1 MHEFGNFYM
10 GELKIFGSLLSMDSN
25 LLTQFL
31 TDFNSRWDKKTGHNA
46 PLRAR
51 PNEDENNKVLN
62 DEFAINYLIQ
72 LGAIPEKTNLGIP
85 LYGRAFLLKNKDNN
99 DMDAK
104 ARETSF
110 SGPITREQGFLG
122 YNEICKMLTSPG
134 SQWSIVWEKCHQVPY
149 MFNQDKWVGYD
160 NERSIR
166 LKADFA
172 WEKRLGGVMVWS
184 IETDDFKGFC
194 GPHKFPLMRALN
206 NELVRKTKSLETY
219 DQDVEKCS
227 IENYSTERTIVTL
240 APPTTTTTTPQP
252 VTSSGNS
259 ENLSDGSEEED
270 GDGSGSGDDDYDED
284 EEEEDVGPCHHN
296 PNGPNPDPSECSQFF
311 LCAGGKAHLMTCRD
325 GTLYSAALMTCDHAA
340 NVECKVKKT
349 TTRRT
354 TAPTTTRGLVFLSTS
369 TSEKTTTIVTLSTVT
384 KLTTKSTSTEVTTTK
399 STTILV
405 TSPSTTPVSTTT
417 TTKKYE
423 RQTEIVPIR
432 INPVKEED
440 IVPLQPVDN
449 DINDDKIDTRF
460 SSDYKSNSRP
470 HHGKLPV
477 NYDVNNN
484 LDHHGRDHSYQFS
497 KSMESQDINKSTEE
511 EEGLEGEKVAIIIL
525 VLILLV
531 VILIFMWC
539 FRSRI
544 RDLTETYLDKIAAD
558 RIRKPSTVSLLK
570 AYQLNKIKFPSYS
583 GKMEDSRVHPTTTT
597 TPTAQLQQQ
606 PPLPK
611 LPPKDYSSRD
621 LPPLPLNERAP
632 IAPPRRKK
640 SFSEGSF
647 SENLYESPN
656 LTQSSSPSPNGTSL
670 TLT

>member
-1 MHEFGNFYM
+1 M

-122 YNEICKMLTSPG
+122 YNEICKMLTSPS

-296 PNGPNPDPSECSQFF
+296 PNGPNPDPSECSQFY

-354 TAPTTTRGLVFLSTS
+354 TTTRGLVFLSTS

-384 KLTTKSTSTEVTTTK
+384 KLTTKSTSTVVTTTK

-460 SSDYKSNSRP
+460 SSDYNPNSRP

-497 KSMESQDINKSTEE
+497 KSMESQDINKSSEE
-511 EEGLEGEKVAIIIL
+511 EEGMEGEKVAIIIL

>member
-10 GELKIFGSLLSMDSN
+10 GELKYFKFLLIHGSKLAHTNLIF
-25 LLTQFL
+25 
-31 TDFNSRWDKKTGHNA
+31 RWDKKTGHNA

-99 DMDAK
+99 DIGDE

-122 YNEICKMLTSPG
+122 YNEICKMLSAPG
-134 SQWSIVWEKCHQVPY
+134 SQWSLVWEKCHQVPY

-172 WEKRLGGVMVWS
+172 WEKQLGGVMVWS

-240 APPTTTTTTPQP
+240 APPTTTTTTALP
-252 VTSSGNS
+252 VTSSGSS
-259 ENLSDGSEEED
+259 ENLSSEEED
-270 GDGSGSGDDDYDED
+270 DDGSGSGDDDYDED

-296 PNGPNPDPSECSQFF
+296 PNGPNPDPTECSQFF

-340 NVECKVKKT
+340 NVECEVKKT

-354 TAPTTTRGLVFLSTS
+354 TAATTTRGLVFLSTT

-384 KLTTKSTSTEVTTTK
+384 KLTTKSTSTTVTTTK
-399 STTILV
+399 STTIQV
-405 TSPSTTPVSTTT
+405 TSPSTTTVSATT

-440 IVPLQPVDN
+440 IIPLLPVDN

-460 SSDYKSNSRP
+460 SSDYTPHNRP
-470 HHGKLPV
+470 HHGKSPV

-484 LDHHGRDHSYQFS
+484 LDHHSEDHSYQFS
-497 KSMESQDINKSTEE
+497 KSMESSDVNQNVEE
-511 EEGLEGEKVAIIIL
+511 EEVMAGEKVAIIIL

-531 VILIFMWC
+531 VILVFMWC

-544 RDLTETYLDKIAAD
+544 RDLTETYLDKLSTD

-597 TPTAQLQQQ
+597 TPGQAPQQ

-656 LTQSSSPSPNGTSL
+656 LAQNSSPSPNGTSL

>member
-1 MHEFGNFYM
+1 M
-10 GELKIFGSLLSMDSN
+10 
-25 LLTQFL
+25 
-31 TDFNSRWDKKTGHNA
+31 
-46 PLRAR
+46 
-51 PNEDENNKVLN
+51 N

-85 LYGRAFLLKNKDNN
+85 LYGRAFLLKNREEN
-99 DMDAK
+99 DMGAG
-104 ARETSF
+104 ARETAF

-134 SQWSIVWEKCHQVPY
+134 SQWSIVWEKCHQAPY
-149 MFNQDKWVGYD
+149 MFNQDKWVSYD

-172 WEKRLGGVMVWS
+172 WEKQLGGVMVWS

-219 DQDVEKCS
+219 DQDVETCS
-227 IENYSTERTIVTL
+227 IETYSTERTIVTL
-240 APPTTTTTTPQP
+240 APPTTTTTTPPP

-259 ENLSDGSEEED
+259 ENLSAGSEEED
-270 GDGSGSGDDDYDED
+270 DDGSGSGDDDYDD
-284 EEEEDVGPCHHN
+284 EEEEDVGPCHN

-311 LCAGGKAHLMTCRD
+311 LCAGGVPHLMTCRD
-325 GTLYSAALMTCDHAA
+325 GTLYSAELMTCDHAT

-354 TAPTTTRGLVFLSTS
+354 TAATKTSVVSTS

-384 KLTTKSTSTEVTTTK
+384 KLTTASTSRVTTMKSTRVP
-399 STTILV
+399 V
-405 TSPSTTPVSTTT
+405 TSPSTVSTTTST

-440 IVPLQPVDN
+440 IIPLQPVDN
-449 DINDDKIDTRF
+449 HINDDKIDTRF
-460 SSDYKSNSRP
+460 SSDYNPNNRP
-470 HHGKLPV
+470 HHGKYPV
-477 NYDVNNN
+477 NYDVSNN
-484 LDHHGRDHSYQFS
+484 LDHQERDHSYQFS
-497 KSMESQDINKSTEE
+497 KITTESSDISQTL
-511 EEGLEGEKVAIIIL
+511 EEGMGGETVAIIIL
-525 VLILLV
+525 VFILLV
-531 VILIFMWC
+531 VILVFIWC

-544 RDLTETYLDKIAAD
+544 RDFTETYLDKISAD

-583 GKMEDSRVHPTTTT
+583 GKMEDSRVHPATA
-597 TPTAQLQQQ
+597 PTAPQQ

-640 SFSEGSF
+640 SFSE
-647 SENLYESPN
+647 NLYESPSMS
-656 LTQSSSPSPNGTSL
+656 QSNSSPGATSQ

>member
-1 MHEFGNFYM
+1 M

-85 LYGRAFLLKNKDNN
+85 LYGRAFLLKNKANN
-99 DMDAK
+99 DMDAE

-296 PNGPNPDPSECSQFF
+296 PNGPNPDPSECSQFY

-354 TAPTTTRGLVFLSTS
+354 TTTRGLVFLSTS

-460 SSDYKSNSRP
+460 SSDYNPNSRP

-497 KSMESQDINKSTEE
+497 KSMETQDINKNIEEEE
-511 EEGLEGEKVAIIIL
+511 EEGMEGEKVAIIIL

-531 VILIFMWC
+531 VILVFMWC